1 MEQERQL
8 LIGGS
13 PAVIGARAF
22 DVLLALIENR
32 ERVVSKN
39 ELLDL
44 VWRGLVV
51 EENNLQVQ
59 VSSLRK
65 LLGTGVIATIPGRG
79 YRFVLPVWIVE
90 SASPERQLDSANHPM
105 AQPLPSR
112 LRMTNLPEQL
122 PLLFGRDSDIP
133 QILALIESHSTVS
146 IVAAGG
152 VGKTELARAV
162 ASELRHDYVDGVW
175 WVELAGLNDGDLVA
189 TEVARVLGFQIF
201 AGRPAVETVVEVLR
215 NQSMLL
221 LLDNCEHLLSA
232 VARLVE
238 AITQAAPNVRVLV
251 TSQEPLKTSGEQ
263 VFRLETLAL
272 PVAPGLEEARGSG
285 AVQLLVSRVQAADPH
300 FVLTEVNFDKVVAV
314 CRRLDGIPLAL
325 ELAAARIPLLG
336 LEGLHARLDERF
348 LVLTG
353 GSRFVLRRHQTLR
366 AALDFSHGL
375 LTDEEQAVLRRL
387 GVFVGSFDVE
397 SAQAVVAAELADRW
411 LVLDHLGALVDKSIV
426 LVEGGSP
433 PRLRLLETTR
443 AYALEKLGDAGETA
457 TYLERHARVMGA
469 LFSRIYEDYWTLS
482 DQAMLLR
489 FGPEHGNLRA
499 ALGWA
504 LAHDAELA
512 IELVGNVSPL
522 WREALA
528 LQPEGGRYCEAALA
542 LVSANTSPR
551 AHGRLWHAHAWMLI
565 WSQQSRARAA
575 AARAAELLRQA
586 DDPATLGMTLLLLIP
601 GTTAPNAQQVAALD
615 EIRRLHN
622 PQAPARVK
630 AQYLSANARL
640 NMGAGNFTDA
650 MRLYAEARALL
661 TACGATQWEAVL
673 AWTVSEI
680 ALTMGD
686 VDLAISTLEETS
698 GRLAVLPSR
707 GIFLAFSFGSLAAAH
722 LLKSNVTAARE
733 ALSKAAPL
741 IVRYDI
747 GTRYAATA
755 AWLAAQE
762 GRWPVAAQLLGY
774 GQAAALACGVDAEQP
789 AEVVARQRVNAGL
802 AANVGNAD
810 VKAWLQ
816 SGAALTTDAAYQLVL
831 ETGM

>member
-1 MEQERQL
+1 
-8 LIGGS
+8 
-13 PAVIGARAF
+13 
-22 DVLLALIENR
+22 
-32 ERVVSKN
+32 
-39 ELLDL
+39 
-44 VWRGLVV
+44 
-51 EENNLQVQ
+51 
-59 VSSLRK
+59 
-65 LLGTGVIATIPGRG
+65 
-79 YRFVLPVWIVE
+79 
-90 SASPERQLDSANHPM
+90 
-105 AQPLPSR
+105 
-112 LRMTNLPEQL
+112 
-122 PLLFGRDSDIP
+122 
-133 QILALIESHSTVS
+133 
-146 IVAAGG
+146 
-152 VGKTELARAV
+152 
-162 ASELRHDYVDGVW
+162 
-175 WVELAGLNDGDLVA
+175 
-189 TEVARVLGFQIF
+189 
-201 AGRPAVETVVEVLR
+201 
-215 NQSMLL
+215 
-221 LLDNCEHLLSA
+221 
-232 VARLVE
+232 
-238 AITQAAPNVRVLV
+238 
-251 TSQEPLKTSGEQ
+251 
-263 VFRLETLAL
+263 
-272 PVAPGLEEARGSG
+272 
-285 AVQLLVSRVQAADPH
+285 
-300 FVLTEVNFDKVVAV
+300 
-314 CRRLDGIPLAL
+314 
-325 ELAAARIPLLG
+325 
-336 LEGLHARLDERF
+336 
-348 LVLTG
+348 
-353 GSRFVLRRHQTLR
+353 
-366 AALDFSHGL
+366 
-375 LTDEEQAVLRRL
+375 
-387 GVFVGSFDVE
+387 
-397 SAQAVVAAELADRW
+397 
-411 LVLDHLGALVDKSIV
+411 
-426 LVEGGSP
+426 
-433 PRLRLLETTR
+433 
-443 AYALEKLGDAGETA
+443 
-457 TYLERHARVMGA
+457 
-469 LFSRIYEDYWTLS
+469 
-482 DQAMLLR
+482 
-489 FGPEHGNLRA
+489 
-499 ALGWA
+499 
-504 LAHDAELA
+504 
-512 IELVGNVSPL
+512 
-522 WREALA
+522 
-528 LQPEGGRYCEAALA
+528 
-542 LVSANTSPR
+542 
-551 AHGRLWHAHAWMLI
+551 MLI